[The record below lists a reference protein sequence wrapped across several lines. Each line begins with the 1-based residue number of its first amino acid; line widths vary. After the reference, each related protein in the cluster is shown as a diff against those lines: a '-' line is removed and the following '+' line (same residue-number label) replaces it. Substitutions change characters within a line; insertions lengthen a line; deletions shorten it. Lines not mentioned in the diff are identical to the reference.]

1 MARKPKATPTDATK
15 PNTVVPPVAQD
26 NASPLVPA
34 PAPDTPPQPPKVSF
48 IKKYPRWVYPTAAF
62 TALAAGG
69 AVEMQTSFVQSRFFH
84 GMAEGRIFART
95 RTSSPTVQAPAAGPY
110 DERLGY
116 TRSLEFRQR
125 LTQERGYQV
134 TGETQWIER
143 SIFGM
148 SLYPIYNSRSQN
160 GLRITDDTNTTVYS
174 ASYPSRSF
182 GTYDDIPQTLVNS
195 LLFVENRELMR
206 EHVDTWNPAIEWVRT
221 ANVLLGRVP
230 GVGNL
235 LGSRAGGSTL
245 ATQIEKF
252 RHSEGGVTGSAVD
265 KLRQM
270 LTASVRAYEHG
281 PNTSQ
286 AREEIVLDYLNSM
299 PLAAY
304 PGFGEVNGFADG
316 MSLWFGADMNEV
328 NRLMRTPDAQLSE
341 AELNNKAVAIR
352 QAVSLVMSV
361 KKPTSYLV
369 RNRAELTARV
379 DAYLPLMAEAG
390 IISPA
395 MRDRILATPLVF
407 TDPATHERLRPTPP
421 SKPIQSMRI
430 DLMQSLGARDLY
442 ELNRLDISAR
452 TTLDGRANEAVT
464 NRLRSLADPAVAAE
478 HGLLGFRLLNAEMTD
493 SVVYSFNLYER
504 TPDGNNVL
512 RVQTDNYNGALNL
525 NEGSKLELGS
535 TAKLRTLITYLQI
548 ISDVHA
554 RYAGKSP
561 DELRAAR
568 QHDPLTRWTIS
579 HLLTPGADVS
589 LNGTL
594 NAAMERTYSANP
606 GERFFTGGGIHTFG
620 NFEGTSNGRAYTVRD
635 ALRNSVNLPFI
646 RIMRDIR
653 DHVEAEQMNIDP
665 AIFTDPN
672 HPQRR
677 HYLEQFALQEGELF
691 MYRGWARQRN
701 LAPGDLA
708 AHLAE
713 RTRKTPVQLAVVYR
727 SLHPTASLEQM
738 ESFIRANCNNCGDG
752 TNFERLYNDY
762 APGKFNL
769 QDRAYLTRL
778 HPMEI
783 WIAEQRVA
791 NPNFT
796 WEQAKEQSR
805 EERVEIYGWLLN
817 SKNMAGQNNRIHTIL
832 EQEAFTHIHRYW
844 QQVGFPF
851 DRMTPSLGSALGAA
865 GDTPAALAAMVGII
879 QNDGVSRD
887 AMRFREITLGQGTPY
902 EMTYRRPA
910 PEGTRVL
917 PAELTRIVRDSMF
930 NVVENGTAIRAR
942 NSVTLSDGTVLT
954 LGGKTGTGDNRE
966 GDNVKSR
973 TATFVFVIDDRFYG
987 TITAYVEGPEAARY
1001 RFTSSLASQI
1011 FKTIVPDIRP
1021 ILDRSYAVTPR
1032 VDPRALPTPDAI
1044 ISAPVAPATPDVTAA
1059 FGTATAPT
1067 APSAP
1072 STPPRDQA
1080 PAPTAPIP
1088 AARDEDVN
1096 TDADPVVPTPPTG
1109 DDDETP
1115 QPTPAVD
1122 TPAAPAAPTEATT
1135 PAPQPAPQ
1143 EEPQGPGN
1151 DDQQPLAAITPPQ
1164 TGRNGGQAPRA

>member
-1 MARKPKATPTDATK
+1 MARKPKATHADATK
-15 PNTVVPPVAQD
+15 QNPVVPPVTQD
-26 NASPLVPA
+26 NASLPVPA
-34 PAPDTPPQPPKVSF
+34 TTPETADKTATPPQPPKVSF
-48 IKKYPRWVYPTAAF
+48 LKKYPRWVYPTAAV

-69 AVEMQTSFVQSRFFH
+69 AVEMHTSFVQSRFFH
-84 GMAEGRIFART
+84 GMAEGRFFARQ

-125 LTQERGYQV
+125 LTQQGGYQV
-134 TGETQWIER
+134 TGETQWLER

-148 SLYPIYNSRSQN
+148 HLYPIYNSRAQN

-182 GTYDDIPQTLVNS
+182 ETYDDIPQTLVNS

-221 ANVLLGRVP
+221 ANVLLGRIP
-230 GVGNL
+230 GVGSL
-235 LGSRAGGSTL
+235 MGSRAGGSTL

-252 RHSEGGVTGSAVD
+252 RHSEGGVTGSATD

-281 PNTSQ
+281 PTTAQ

-304 PGFGEVNGFADG
+304 PRFGEVNGFADG

-328 NRLMRTPDAQLSE
+328 TRLMRTPDAQLSE
-341 AELNNKAVAIR
+341 AELQSKAVAIR
-352 QAVSLVMSV
+352 QSVSLVMSV
-361 KKPTSYLV
+361 KKPTAYLV
-369 RNRAELTARV
+369 RNRAELSARV

-421 SKPIQSMRI
+421 SKPVQSMRI
-430 DLMQSLGARDLY
+430 DLMQSLGVRDLY
-442 ELNRLDISAR
+442 ELNRMDISAR
-452 TTLDGRANEAVT
+452 TTMDARANEAVT
-464 NRLRSLADPAVAAE
+464 ERLRSLRDPAVAAE
-478 HGLLGFRLLNAEMTD
+478 HGLLGFRLLTPAITD
-493 SVVYSFNLYER
+493 NVVYSFNLYER
-504 TPDGNNVL
+504 TADGNNVL
-512 RVQTDNYNGALNL
+512 RVQTDNFNGALNL

-554 RYAGKSP
+554 KYAGKP
-561 DELRAAR
+561 PEELRAAR
-568 QHDPLTRWTIS
+568 QNDALTRWTINY
-579 HLLTPGADVS
+579 LLTPGNDVS

-606 GERFFTGGGIHTFG
+606 GERFFTGGGVMTFG
-620 NFEGTSNGRAYTVRD
+620 NFEGSSNGRTYTVRD
-635 ALRNSVNLPFI
+635 ALRNSVNLPFV

-653 DHVEAEQMNIDP
+653 DHVEADQMNIDP
-665 AIFTDPN
+665 EIFTDPN
-672 HPQRR
+672 NAQRR

-691 MYRGWARQRN
+691 MYRAWSRQRDI
-701 LAPGDLA
+701 APADLA
-708 AHLAE
+708 AHLAG

-727 SLHPTASLEQM
+727 SLHPDASLEQM
-738 ESFIRANCNNCGDG
+738 EGFIRANCANCGDG

-783 WIAEQRVA
+783 WVAEQRVA
-791 NPNFT
+791 NPGFT
-796 WEQAKEQSR
+796 WDQAKAESR

-844 QQVGFPF
+844 QQIGFPF
-851 DRMTPSLGSALGAA
+851 DRMTPSLGSALGSS
-865 GDTPAALAAMVGII
+865 GDTPAALASMVGII
-879 QNDGVSRD
+879 QNDGVRRD
-887 AMRFREITLGQGTPY
+887 SLRFREITMGQGTPY
-902 EMTYRRPA
+902 ELTYRRPS

-917 PAELTRIVRDSMF
+917 PQELTRIVRSAMYT
-930 NVVENGTAIRAR
+930 VVDNGTAVRAR
-942 NSVTLSDGTVLT
+942 NSVTLSDGTVLA

-966 GDNVKSR
+966 GDTVKSR

-987 TITAYVEGPEAARY
+987 TITAYVEGPEAAHY

-1032 VDPRALPTPDAI
+1032 IDPRTLPTPEAQI
-1044 ISAPVAPATPDVTAA
+1044 NAPVAPVAPAPSAPDVTAA
-1059 FGTATAPT
+1059 FGTASTPA
-1067 APSAP
+1067 APSSPAP
-1072 STPPRDQA
+1072 QRDEA
-1080 PAPTAPIP
+1080 PATPVAAPVT
-1088 AARDEDVN
+1088 ARDEDI
-1096 TDADPVVPTPPTG
+1096 TPATEPVTPPSA
-1109 DDDETP
+1109 DDEN
-1115 QPTPAVD
+1115 D
-1122 TPAAPAAPTEATT
+1122 TPATPATDTAAPAPA
-1135 PAPQPAPQ
+1135 APQPAPS
-1143 EEPQGPGN
+1143 N
-1151 DDQQPLAAITPPQ
+1151 DDQQTASAPLPKR
-1164 TGRNGGQAPRA
+1164 GNGPAPRA

>member
-1 MARKPKATPTDATK
+1 MARKPKATHADATK
-15 PNTVVPPVAQD
+15 PNIAVPPIAQD
-26 NASPLVPA
+26 NASLPVPA
-34 PAPDTPPQPPKVSF
+34 NPPAQDTSTPPQPPKVSF
-48 IKKYPRWVYPTAAF
+48 LKKYPRWVYPTAAV

-69 AVEMQTSFVQSRFFH
+69 AVEMHTSYVQSRFFH
-84 GMAEGRIFART
+84 GMAEGRFFART

-125 LTQERGYQV
+125 LTQGGYQV
-134 TGETQWIER
+134 TGETQWLER

-148 SLYPIYNSRSQN
+148 QLYPIYNSRSQN

-182 GTYDDIPQTLVNS
+182 ETYDDIPQALVNS

-221 ANVLLGRVP
+221 ANVLLGRIP
-230 GVGNL
+230 GVGSL
-235 LGSRAGGSTL
+235 MGSRAGGSTL

-281 PNTSQ
+281 PTTAQ

-328 NRLMRTPDAQLSE
+328 SRLMRTPDAQLSE

-369 RNRAELTARV
+369 RNRTELSARV

-421 SKPIQSMRI
+421 SKPVQSMRI

-452 TTLDGRANEAVT
+452 TTMDARANEAVT
-464 NRLRSLADPAVAAE
+464 ERLRSLRDPAVAAE
-478 HGLLGFRLLNAEMTD
+478 HGLLGFRLLTPAITD
-493 SVVYSFNLYER
+493 NVVYSFNLYER
-504 TPDGNNVL
+504 TADGNNVL

-548 ISDVHA
+548 IGDVHA

-561 DELRAAR
+561 EELRAAR
-568 QHDPLTRWTIS
+568 QNDPLTRWTIN

-665 AIFTDPN
+665 AIFTDAS

-691 MYRGWARQRN
+691 MYRAWARQRSIEPN
-701 LAPGDLA
+701 ELA
-708 AHLAE
+708 AHLAG

-727 SLHPTASLEQM
+727 SLHPTATLEQM
-738 ESFIRANCNNCGDG
+738 EGFIRANCTNCGDA

-783 WIAEQRVA
+783 WVAEQRVA
-791 NPNFT
+791 NNAYT
-796 WEQAKEQSR
+796 WDQAKADSR
-805 EERVEIYGWLLN
+805 DERVEIYGWLLN

-832 EQEAFTHIHRYW
+832 EQEAFTHIHDYW
-844 QQVGFPF
+844 EQIGFPF

-865 GDTPAALAAMVGII
+865 GDTPAALATMVGII
-879 QNDGVSRD
+879 QNDGVRRD
-887 AMRFREITLGQGTPY
+887 AMRFREVTLGQGTPY
-902 EMTYRRPA
+902 ELNFRRPS

-917 PAELTRIVRDSMF
+917 PAELTRIVRSAMYT
-930 NVVENGTAIRAR
+930 VVENGTAVRAR
-942 NSVTLSDGTVLT
+942 NSVTLSDGTVLA

-966 GDNVKSR
+966 GDTVKSR

-1032 VDPRALPTPDAI
+1032 IDPRTLPTPAAQI
-1044 ISAPVAPATPDVTAA
+1044 NAPLAPAAPATPDAATA
-1059 FGTATAPT
+1059 FGTASAPT
-1067 APSAP
+1067 APSPPAP
-1072 STPPRDQA
+1072 QRDQA
-1080 PAPTAPIP
+1080 PTTPVAPVV
-1088 AARDEDVN
+1088 AARDEDTG
-1096 TDADPVVPTPPTG
+1096 TDSTPA
-1109 DDDETP
+1109 P
-1115 QPTPAVD
+1115 QPTPADGDD
-1122 TPAAPAAPTEATT
+1122 TPEAPAATPAVET
-1135 PAPQPAPQ
+1135 PAPATPAP
-1143 EEPQGPGN
+1143 PSN
-1151 DDQQPLAAITPPQ
+1151 DDKPATAAVLPPQ
-1164 TGRNGGQAPRA
+1164 GRNGAPRV